1 MFRNF
6 YIFEPIVKK
15 CLKIDNL
22 GNKWKNLSK
31 PIYLQ
36 GFPVISLL
44 WVCFPISLIQAKIVS
59 KNQKLTPSNTPSNSP
74 KPIKTQKFCQYFRKL
89 LFFSY
94 ISFKDIE
101 LPQPTYISNVFCKFF
116 LKLSKN
122 NCRKIWRL
130 KQRPQIFAVSMVQ
143 SPAIQRAWHSK
154 TSALYIM
161 RHRLFRAE
169 EQSSSPAEYSGHG
182 TTLLQAFSRRENN
195 TSRMP
200 SP

>member
-15 CLKIDNL
+15 CLKIDSL
-22 GNKWKNLSK
+22 GNKWKNPSK
-31 PIYLQ
+31 PLYLQ

-59 KNQKLTPSNTPSNSP
+59 KNQKFTPSKLPSNSP
-74 KPIKTQKFCQYFRKL
+74 KPIKTQK
-89 LFFSY
+89 
-94 ISFKDIE
+94 
-101 LPQPTYISNVFCKFF
+101 FCKFF